1 MTPSK
6 LHRPTFTAS
15 PKMPAPKITPHPS
28 KNAPKNNYTNT
39 TPNQHN
45 IKNETI
51 YTTTPEHQKSIQFGT
66 LQKSS
71 YNIKKRHF
79 LCFFWFSERRK
90 PEAKS
95 PKAPNPSLLSTI
107 FLTESF
113 YSFSPAFSVGRRRG
127 SNQKE
132 WWEIV
137 IVYYRALYVKKQNGV

>member
-15 PKMPAPKITPHPS
+15 PKMPAPKITPPP

-45 IKNETI
+45 IKNETL
-51 YTTTPEHQKSIQFGT
+51 YTTTSEHQKNIQFGT

-79 LCFFWFSERRK
+79 LCFFDFLRVENQK
-90 PEAKS
+90 
-95 PKAPNPSLLSTI
+95 PKAQKPNLSSVSTI

-113 YSFSPAFSVGRRRG
+113 RGFSPAFSATGRRG
-127 SNQKE
+127 SSQME
-132 WWEIV
+132 REEIV
-137 IVYYRALYVKKQNGV
+137 IV